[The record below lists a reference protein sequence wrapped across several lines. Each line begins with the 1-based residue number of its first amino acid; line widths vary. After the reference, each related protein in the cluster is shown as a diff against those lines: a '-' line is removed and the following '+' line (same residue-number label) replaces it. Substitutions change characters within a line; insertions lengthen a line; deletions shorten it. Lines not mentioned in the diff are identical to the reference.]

1 MNKFIKPQEK
11 YFKSFINAIND
22 SKNNKEDNEL
32 NYSVSNFETFME
44 EVLKGWENE
53 EYYWLVDGERFLGDM
68 VLRKKPSVEQ
78 LVIGGNISYFVSISE
93 RNKGYGKML
102 LEYGIKR
109 AKELELDK
117 IIITCYEDNKYSKRL
132 IEVAGGILV
141 NSFFLKS
148 MDKFLLRYLL
158 QLSK

>member
-11 YFKSFINAIND
+11 YFKSFISAIND

-32 NYSVSNFETFME
+32 NYSVSNFEIFME
-44 EVLKGWENE
+44 EVLKGWESE
-53 EYYWLVDGERFLGDM
+53 EYYWLVDGERFLGDV

-78 LVIGGNISYFVSISE
+78 LVIGGNVSYFVSISE

-102 LEYGIKR
+102 LGYGIKR

-132 IEVAGGILV
+132 IEGVGGVLV

-158 QLSK
+158 KLSK

>member
-1 MNKFIKPQEK
+1 
-11 YFKSFINAIND
+11 
-22 SKNNKEDNEL
+22 
-32 NYSVSNFETFME
+32 
-44 EVLKGWENE
+44 
-53 EYYWLVDGERFLGDM
+53 
-68 VLRKKPSVEQ
+68 
-78 LVIGGNISYFVSISE
+78 
-93 RNKGYGKML
+93 ML
-102 LEYGIKR
+102 LGYGIKR

-132 IEVAGGILV
+132 IEGAGGILV